1 MKNVNKFVLLSF
13 LVMIN
18 YALEDVDMKQ
28 QIEQLDQNRF
38 GHTLLDTIYLQLQTQ
53 EPIERLMGTLQQ
65 IEDRYYQDQKEEDV
79 SHKDYQDSCTV
90 DLQNLDQNIKVSD
103 NERIKLEA
111 RLEGELYPKRQILQK
126 LITQKQGELKEF
138 TGELNELDQQRE
150 EEGEEYQH
158 KIHEHE
164 DVIAILMQART
175 LFTENL
181 QTHDN
186 SFIQLNNN
194 GIELLQKHFGASIK
208 RASKFTYRT
217 SWGKMFKALATITS
231 RVHQLQDSAQ
241 VENVI
246 LLIDQLLEQVHDSMD
261 LEKFSE
267 EKRIQAYE
275 KTRNLL
281 VISINTTES
290 TLASA
295 TTDLALV
302 SEIIEQTQATLD
314 NVNQRLQMLQLSR
327 DDRFTICEQEAQDYQ
342 DSRSQRDSDRDV
354 VSQTIGLLNKSLRTL
369 KEQLALRMSAGEE
382 FEYF

>member
-1 MKNVNKFVLLSF
+1 MKNVNKFVILSLL
-13 LVMIN
+13 LMIN
-18 YALEDVDMKQ
+18 QALEDVDMKQ

-79 SHKDYQDSCTV
+79 SHKDYQDSCSV

-111 RLEGELYPKRQILQK
+111 RLEGELYPKREILQK
-126 LITQKQGELKEF
+126 LISQKQGELKEF
-138 TGELNELDQQRE
+138 SGELNELDQQRE
-150 EEGEEYQH
+150 EENDEHQH

-175 LFTENL
+175 LFSENL
-181 QTHDN
+181 QSHDN
-186 SFIQLNNN
+186 SFIQLNSN

-231 RVHQLQDSAQ
+231 RVNQLQDSAQ
-241 VENVI
+241 VDNNKFMIQWI
-246 LLIDQLLEQVHDSMD
+246 LRSSQRKKEFKLT
-261 LEKFSE
+261 
-267 EKRIQAYE
+267 RRP
-275 KTRNLL
+275 RNLL

-295 TTDLALV
+295 ITDFALV
-302 SEIIEQTQATLD
+302 NEVIEQTQATLD
-314 NVNQRLQMLQLSR
+314 NVNQRLEMLQQSR
-327 DDRFTICEQEAQDYQ
+327 NDRFTICEQEAQDYQ

-369 KEQLALRMSAGEE
+369 KEQLALRMAAGEQ
-382 FEYF
+382 FEDV